1 MLDVKEW
8 RSIENKF
15 LLFRYIPLLRMSIRA
30 PIYDNDGWRWRR
42 DRHER
47 YIREGYI
54 ILLIIQPRYLTL
66 IWKNFPTKESSTL
79 VLRVSI
85 NFIAMMCDGGRDQ
98 NKICFWT
105 FKATAP
111 WMDHQITNCLLNN
124 RLMQLSIHYAAYR
137 MKEHISYTW
146 SISSFVL
153 LLDEKEEVLDKS
165 TYFVR
170 TITFMRV
177 WCR

>member
-1 MLDVKEW
+1 MDDDEEEIDMKDILEK
-8 RSIENKF
+8 
-15 LLFRYIPLLRMSIRA
+15 
-30 PIYDNDGWRWRR
+30 G
-42 DRHER
+42 
-47 YIREGYI
+47 I

-137 MKEHISYTW
+137 IKEHISYTW
-146 SISSFVL
+146 SISIFCSFAWS
-153 LLDEKEEVLDKS
+153 KRGVLDKS
-165 TYFVR
+165 TYFAR
-170 TITFMRV
+170 TKLLWEFDVGWSNDWYWYAATWHILDDYSPF
-177 WCR
+177 